1 MSLFQEGGDWI
12 AVFNGNTGRFVRFN
26 ISRSV
31 ERHVA
36 LYEEYGDIP
45 GVTFQ
50 ALDLGNDKY
59 FFKEMSPDRNS
70 QIRYLICD
78 NERIVPESFSC
89 LNKARLIPPK
99 QDDGAYFNALSS
111 IIRYDATKGW
121 FYEALTELNTLHVY
135 AEDGS
140 IQKTFCIG
148 KRVDDCNQVV
158 RTDEDRKRTFIAMD
172 LFPEF
177 CLALYKNSSLR

>member
-31 ERHVA
+31 ESHVA

-89 LNKARLIPPK
+89 LNKARLIPPNK
-99 QDDGAYFNALSS
+99 MMGLISM
-111 IIRYDATKGW
+111 RY
-121 FYEALTELNTLHVY
+121 H
-135 AEDGS
+135 
-140 IQKTFCIG
+140 Q
-148 KRVDDCNQVV
+148 
-158 RTDEDRKRTFIAMD
+158 
-172 LFPEF
+172 LFVMMQRRYGF
-177 CLALYKNSSLR
+177 MKH